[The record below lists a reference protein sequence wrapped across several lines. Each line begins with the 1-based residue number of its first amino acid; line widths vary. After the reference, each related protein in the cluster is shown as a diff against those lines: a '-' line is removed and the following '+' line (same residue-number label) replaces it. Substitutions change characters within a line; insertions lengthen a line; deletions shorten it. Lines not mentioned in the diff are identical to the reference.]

1 MKALLR
7 LLIIYVLILSTTV
20 SGETNPETLTPHQT
34 VQVLLQGNDSGKL
47 RQALLDL
54 GGKITHDLPIVSGIG
69 GVVGATE
76 LAKLA
81 AMDAG
86 TVVIVSHSFGM
97 LSEVCDRLVLLEK
110 GSIISEGEPKDV
122 IEAYYENIKP
132 KKG

>member
-7 LLIIYVLILSTTV
+7 LLIICVLILSTTV

-81 AMDAG
+81 AM
-86 TVVIVSHSFGM
+86 
-97 LSEVCDRLVLLEK
+97 
-110 GSIISEGEPKDV
+110 EGVEQL
-122 IEAYYENIKP
+122 N
-132 KKG
+132 GGL

>member
-54 GGKITHDLPIVSGIG
+54 GGKITHDLPIVRCIG

-81 AMDAG
+81 AM
-86 TVVIVSHSFGM
+86 
-97 LSEVCDRLVLLEK
+97 
-110 GSIISEGEPKDV
+110 EGVEQLTEDFNPPKLPV
-122 IEAYYENIKP
+122 FFFKQKTAYEI
-132 KKG
+132 